1 MPPRWLSILIVV
13 VWLLFS
19 GQLVVR
25 DLLPRLLPGQ
35 PPPYSIDLVEEVRN
49 GRGHVDWMVMHDGK
63 EVFESRSRIQQPD
76 RARDEYEMIAEFHP
90 LKKGDRVALH
100 GMLVSELASTYR
112 VTGAG
117 DLLGV
122 AVHVVGT
129 PQLAQTIKLMG
140 DTNFRIS
147 IEGTVKDHRLEPRIR
162 FSLGIGEKNVREFGL
177 PGVAVRQGGSV
188 LLPLHPVNRIA
199 GLSPG
204 QRWQM
209 TVLDPLGDSLA
220 ALPGGGGE
228 LRILRAHVREE
239 PAEFV
244 APVSKTGRT
253 RKPVVCLVID
263 YEGDDFTASTWVERE
278 RGLVMC
284 QEATIGGDRWMM
296 FRE

>member
-1 MPPRWLSILIVV
+1 MPPRWLSILIVA

-19 GQLVVR
+19 ARLVVR

-49 GRGHVDWMVMHDGK
+49 GRGHVDWMVLHDGK
-63 EVFESRSRIQQPD
+63 EVFESRSSILHPERD
-76 RARDEYEMIAEFHP
+76 RDEYELKAEFRP
-90 LKKGDRVALH
+90 LKPGERVALH
-100 GMLVSELASTYR
+100 GMLVRSLASTYR

-122 AVHVVGT
+122 SVRVVGT
-129 PQLAQTIKLMG
+129 PQLAQAIRLLG
-140 DTNFRIS
+140 DTDFDIS
-147 IEGTVKDHRLEPRIR
+147 IDGTVKDNRLEPRVR
-162 FSLGIGEKNVREFGL
+162 LGLGGKDVREFAL
-177 PGVAVRQGGSV
+177 PGVAVRRGGSV

-204 QRWQM
+204 QKWQM

-220 ALPGGGGE
+220 ALKGGGGE
-228 LRILRAHVREE
+228 LRILRAHVRDE

-244 APVSKTGRT
+244 APVTKTGR
-253 RKPVVCLVID
+253 RRNPVLCLVID

-284 QEATIGGDRWMM
+284 QEATIGGDRWLM

>member
-13 VWLLFS
+13 AWLLFS
-19 GQLVVR
+19 ARLVVR

-63 EVFESRSRIQQPD
+63 GVFESRSRITHPEHD
-76 RARDEYEMIAEFHP
+76 VFEMTSKFVP
-90 LKKGDRVALH
+90 LHKGERVSLH
-100 GMLVSELASTYR
+100 GMLIRELSSTYR
-112 VTGAG
+112 VTAAG

-122 AVHVVGT
+122 SVLVVGT
-129 PQLAQTIKLMG
+129 PQLAQTIRLLG

-147 IEGTVKDHRLEPRIR
+147 IDGTVKDSRLEPRVR
-162 FSLGIGEKNVREFGL
+162 LGVGEKDLREFAL
-177 PGVAVRQGGSV
+177 PGVAVRRGGSV
-188 LLPLHPVNRIA
+188 LLPLHPVNRIS

-204 QRWQM
+204 QKWQM

-220 ALPGGGGE
+220 ALQGGGGE
-228 LRILRAHVREE
+228 LRILRARVRDE
-239 PAEFV
+239 PADFLAPGSKVGKRRQPV
-244 APVSKTGRT
+244 A
-253 RKPVVCLVID
+253 CLVID

-284 QEATIGGDRWMM
+284 QEATIGGDRWSMY
-296 FRE
+296 RE